1 MSANNCTFK
10 DRCVSILC
18 CKFCKQV
25 LSCRGMKAVLLAD
38 TDIDLYS
45 TDIPPTDT
53 VDFIGRC
60 YFTGIC
66 KCKLKDI
73 ACLKWCK
80 LPTLGQLARDRR
92 MYR

>member
-1 MSANNCTFK
+1 MTTSSCSFK
-10 DRCVSILC
+10 DRCVSILF

-25 LSCRGMKAVLLAD
+25 LSSRGMKAVLLAD
-38 TDIDLYS
+38 TDIDLFS
-45 TDIPPTDT
+45 TDIPPTNA

-60 YFTGIC
+60 YFTEIC

-73 ACLKWCK
+73 ACLKWYK

-92 MYR
+92 EYR